1 MERTGCCCHVEK
13 VTFKQ
18 RLSRDRGTLKIW
30 EQSVPKGIGDQ
41 FLWAEALMCRCLV
54 PDWSD
59 EAHEQV
65 VGCSSSQ

>member
-1 MERTGCCCHVEK
+1 MERTGCRCHVEK
-13 VTFKQ
+13 VTSEQ
-18 RLSRDRGTLKIW
+18 RLRRDGGTLKIW
-30 EQSVPKGIGDQ
+30 EQSVPKGRGDQ
-41 FLWAEALMCRCLV
+41 FLWADALMGRCSV